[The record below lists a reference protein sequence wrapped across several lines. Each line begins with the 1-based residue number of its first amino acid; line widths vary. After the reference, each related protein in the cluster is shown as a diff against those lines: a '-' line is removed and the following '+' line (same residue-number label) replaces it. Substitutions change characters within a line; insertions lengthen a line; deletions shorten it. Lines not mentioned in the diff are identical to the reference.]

1 MTLYFITYQYHEENG
16 DCKVT
21 FNGPLGRWV
30 SRQRSAKTQTSK
42 ILTEKRVEL
51 LDNLGFLWSGF
62 PEGRAKAIKGGDPRQ
77 NRAIAAKLTY
87 PDLLIRECLHLG
99 GFKNDELDVIKDQ
112 KHTWRTRKYLTYTPT
127 WCTILHVCIL
137 SSLSLS
143 VTYLSRQY
151 GTVLKYAHEPT
162 ERSGSEYFVKG

>member
-1 MTLYFITYQYHEENG
+1 MEWT
-16 DCKVT
+16 
-21 FNGPLGRWV
+21 
-30 SRQRSAKTQTSK
+30 SRR
-42 ILTEKRVEL
+42 
-51 LDNLGFLWSGF
+51 
-62 PEGRAKAIKGGDPRQ
+62 RAKAIKGGDPRQ

-143 VTYLSRQY
+143 VTYLSPPIISQSMLNTRTLSGKRLISIKMQDY
-151 GTVLKYAHEPT
+151 QERDLKP
-162 ERSGSEYFVKG
+162 RSS